1 MKIFAVG
8 AASSLAEEV
17 LSFIEKKEYNIIA
30 TYHKKKPKKII
41 KKKNIKLIKLDI
53 RSHAQLKKIIKNL
66 KLEKQKI
73 VLLNFVVFNEDKL
86 FIHEKEKNIDQSYQI
101 NIKSHL
107 NLVKSFLPTMIRN
120 KFGRIVHFSSVIEG
134 EIGTTLYSASKSY
147 LYGFSSVI
155 AKEYA
160 AFNITSNI
168 LSLGYFNH
176 GLWNKLSYKLKQKRL
191 KQIPSKKLGKSINI
205 ANAID
210 FIIKSD
216 YVNRSII
223 KIDGGI

>member
-1 MKIFAVG
+1 MIIFAVG

-30 TYHKKKPKKII
+30 TYHKKKPKKLI
-41 KKKNIKLIKLDI
+41 KKKSIKLIKLDI

-107 NLVKSFLPTMIRN
+107 NCTFTSQLVI
-120 KFGRIVHFSSVIEG
+120 
-134 EIGTTLYSASKSY
+134 
-147 LYGFSSVI
+147 
-155 AKEYA
+155 
-160 AFNITSNI
+160 
-168 LSLGYFNH
+168 
-176 GLWNKLSYKLKQKRL
+176 
-191 KQIPSKKLGKSINI
+191 
-205 ANAID
+205 
-210 FIIKSD
+210 
-216 YVNRSII
+216 
-223 KIDGGI
+223 